1 MRAGIAFLVVAYML
15 SQFYRAFLAVLAPAL
30 EAEIGTTTGDLA
42 RASGLWFAAF
52 ALMQVP
58 VGWAL
63 DTIGPRRTA
72 SSLFLFG
79 GAGGAAL
86 FALAQG
92 PGAITLAMVL
102 IGMGCAPILMATY
115 YIFARQFS
123 AAVFGTL
130 AGVTVGV
137 SSLGNIASA
146 APLAALIEA
155 YGWRATVGGFAAF
168 TALMAL
174 AIAILVRDP
183 PKPEGEARGSLF
195 DLVRMPALW
204 PVMVMM
210 FVCYAP
216 AAGLRGLWISPYVA
230 DRFGAELAQIGTA
243 TLVMGLAMVAG
254 NFLYGPADRLFGSR
268 KRPILIGNG
277 LVALLLLSFW
287 IAPPSGLWTAI
298 ALFAA
303 IGVLGAS
310 YPIVISHGRSF
321 CPPHLTGRGV
331 TLLNLFGMG
340 GAGVMQFASGPTFSA
355 LSETRTPAEAYGALF
370 GITGLV
376 ILAGLAVYLW
386 SKDSIG

>member
-1 MRAGIAFLVVAYML
+1 MRAGIAFLVIAYTL
-15 SQFYRAFLAVLAPAL
+15 SQFYRAFLAVLSPVLA
-30 EAEIGTTTGDLA
+30 AEIGATTADLA

-52 ALMQVP
+52 ALMQLP

-72 SSLFLFG
+72 SVLFLLG

-102 IGMGCAPILMATY
+102 IGVGCAPILMATY
-115 YIFARQFS
+115 YIFAR
-123 AAVFGTL
+123 AYAPAVFGTL

-137 SSLGNIASA
+137 SSLGNILSA
-146 APLAALIEA
+146 APLAALIETF
-155 YGWRATVGGFAAF
+155 GWRATVGSFAAL
-168 TALMAL
+168 TALIAL
-174 AIAILVRDP
+174 AIWALVRDP
-183 PKPEGEARGSLF
+183 DRPEGEAKGSLF
-195 DLVRMPALW
+195 DLLKMPALW
-204 PVMVMM
+204 PILAMM

-216 AAGLRGLWISPYVA
+216 AAGLRGLWISPYVS
-230 DRFGAELAQIGTA
+230 DLFGADLAQIGTA

-268 KRPILIGNG
+268 KRPILIGNAA
-277 LVALLLLSFW
+277 VALMLLSFW
-287 IAPPSGLWTAI
+287 IMPPAGLWPAI

-303 IGVLGAS
+303 IGLLGAS

-340 GAGVMQFASGPTFSA
+340 GAGVMQFATAPTYAA
-355 LSETRTPAEAYGALF
+355 LAETRTATEAYGALF
-370 GITGLV
+370 GLIGLA
-376 ILAGLAVYLW
+376 ILAGLAIYLW
-386 SKDSIG
+386 SKDSTG